1 MKTTTKAKTMEAEG
15 AAKGDLA
22 DTEASLAEDE
32 KFLKDLDAEC
42 KTKSFDYEQRQI
54 VREGEIEAIGK
65 AIEIMDGD
73 TVAGANEHTMLMQKK
88 AMSLVQ
94 LRSAARNPVQD
105 AVANFLQQQAD
116 KT

>member
-1 MKTTTKAKTMEAEG
+1 MKTTSKAKTAEAKAAAEG
-15 AAKGDLA
+15 DKG

-73 TVAGANEHTMLMQKK
+73 TVAGANAHTMFVQKK
-88 AMSLVQ
+88 VSLVQ
-94 LRSAARNPVQD
+94 LRSSAQNPVQD
-105 AVANFLQQQAD
+105 AVANFLQQQA
-116 KT
+116 